1 METPVPPV
9 YPTNNSTEDRFTD
22 EFLEKL
28 SLVMYVITIL
38 HITCFSITFILGT
51 IGNGLVIWIAGFKM
65 KTVSAVWFLNLAMA
79 DFIFNITLPFEI
91 TKYYMENHWPFGQIL
106 CKVSITI
113 LFLNM
118 LASVSF
124 LTVISI
130 DRCVSILWP
139 FWAKIHRTPRLAS
152 TIAVFIWVFS
162 LIISAPNLA
171 FHDVHHD
178 ISYNVSICFPDYAV
192 SSFDDETIDYN
203 KWNLRNR
210 AMIITRFVCMFVIP
224 FTIILV
230 CYGLIGFK
238 ISRIKRP
245 TRSRRPFKVISAIVV
260 CFFCCWFPYH
270 ICPIILSKIRISI
283 TDTGS
288 LIAIIL
294 HSISLILGGSNSCLN
309 PIIYVFLG
317 KDFKDHFRKSIPAML
332 ENAFNERFDQGC
344 KEGDDDADIKVE
356 LDASC
361 VA

>member
-9 YPTNNSTEDRFTD
+9 YPTNNITEDRFTD
-22 EFLEKL
+22 ELLDRISLYYFL
-28 SLVMYVITIL
+28 ITIL
-38 HITCFSITFILGT
+38 YITCFSITFILGT

-65 KTVSAVWFLNLAMA
+65 KTVSAVWFLNLAVA
-79 DFIFNITLPFEI
+79 DFIFNIFLPFEI
-91 TKYYMENHWPFGQIL
+91 TKYYMWYHWPFGQIL

-171 FHDVHHD
+171 FYDVQHD
-178 ISYNVSICFPDYAV
+178 ITNNVSTCFADYAV
-192 SSFDDETIDYN
+192 SSSDDETFDYN
-203 KWNLRNR
+203 KWNLRNQ

-230 CYGLIGFK
+230 CYGLIVFK
-238 ISRIKRP
+238 INRIKRP

-270 ICPIILSKIRISI
+270 ICLII
-283 TDTGS
+283 
-288 LIAIIL
+288 
-294 HSISLILGGSNSCLN
+294 ISLNNTDYFVSLAPVSIFTCLAYSNSCLN
-309 PIIYVFLG
+309 PILYVFLG

-332 ENAFNERFDQGC
+332 ENAFNERYDQGN

-356 LDASC
+356 LDTSC
-361 VA
+361 

>member
-9 YPTNNSTEDRFTD
+9 YPTNNITEDIFTD
-22 EFLEKL
+22 EDLETL
-28 SLVMYVITIL
+28 LLNMFHMPNLY
-38 HITCFSITFILGT
+38 ITCYSITFILGT

-65 KTVSAVWFLNLAMA
+65 KTVSAVWFLNLAVA
-79 DFIFNITLPFEI
+79 DFIFNIFLPFEI
-91 TKYYMENHWPFGQIL
+91 TEYYMRYHWPFGQIL

-171 FHDVHHD
+171 FYDVQHD
-178 ISYNVSICFPDYAV
+178 ITNNVSTCFPDYAV
-192 SSFDDETIDYN
+192 SFFDDETFDDN
-203 KWNLRNR
+203 KWNLRNQ
-210 AMIITRFVCMFVIP
+210 AMIITRFVSMFVIP

-230 CYGLIGFK
+230 CYGLIVYK
-238 ISRIKRP
+238 IRRIKRP

-270 ICPIILSKIRISI
+270 ICMIRNSIIGIDSAI
-283 TDTGS
+283 TV
-288 LIAIIL
+288 IL
-294 HSISLILGGSNSCLN
+294 YSISMILAYSNSCLN
-309 PIIYVFLG
+309 PILYVFLG
-317 KDFKDHFRKSIPAML
+317 KDFKDRFRKSIPTML
-332 ENAFNERFDQGC
+332 ENAFNERSDQSY

-356 LDASC
+356 LDSSC

>member
-9 YPTNNSTEDRFTD
+9 YPTNNSTEDRFMYIETYL
-22 EFLEKL
+22 FII
-28 SLVMYVITIL
+28 YVIPYL
-38 HITCFSITFILGT
+38 NITCFSITFILGT

-65 KTVSAVWFLNLAMA
+65 KTVSAVWFLNLAVA
-79 DFIFNITLPFEI
+79 DFIFNIFLPFEI
-91 TKYYMENHWPFGQIL
+91 TKYYMRHHWPFGQIL

-118 LASVSF
+118 LSSVSF

-171 FHDVHHD
+171 F
-178 ISYNVSICFPDYAV
+178 YNVHNYYNNYSRCYLDYAV
-192 SSFDDETIDYN
+192 PPSDDRTIDYN
-203 KWNLRNR
+203 KLNKWNVRNQ
-210 AMIITRFVCMFVIP
+210 AMIITRFVSMFVIP

-230 CYGLIGFK
+230 CYGFIVFK
-238 ISRIKRP
+238 INRIKRP

-270 ICPIILSKIRISI
+270 ICPIILSLNNTYFFVSMAPVSI
-283 TDTGS
+283 CTC
-288 LIAIIL
+288 LAY
-294 HSISLILGGSNSCLN
+294 SNSCLN
-309 PIIYVFLG
+309 PILYVFLG

-332 ENAFNERFDQGC
+332 ENAFNERYDQGC
-344 KEGDDDADIKVE
+344 KEGDDDADTKVE
-356 LDASC
+356 LDTSC
-361 VA
+361 

>member
-22 EFLEKL
+22 ELLDRISPYYFLKPNL
-28 SLVMYVITIL
+28 N
-38 HITCFSITFILGT
+38 ITCFSITFILGT

-79 DFIFNITLPFEI
+79 DFIFNIFLPFEI
-91 TKYYMENHWPFGQIL
+91 TKYYMRHHWPFGQIL
-106 CKVSITI
+106 CKVSIMI

-171 FHDVHHD
+171 FYDVHHD
-178 ISYNVSICFPDYAV
+178 INNSVSICFPVYAV
-192 SSFDDETIDYN
+192 SSSDDETIDDN
-203 KWNLRNR
+203 KWNLRDW
-210 AMIITRFVCMFVIP
+210 AMIITRFVSMFVIP

-230 CYGLIGFK
+230 CYGFIVFK
-238 ISRIKRP
+238 INRIKRP

-270 ICPIILSKIRISI
+270 ICMII
-283 TDTGS
+283 
-288 LIAIIL
+288 
-294 HSISLILGGSNSCLN
+294 ISLNNIDYFFSLAPVSICTCLAYSNSCLN
-309 PIIYVFLG
+309 PILYVFLG

-332 ENAFNERFDQGC
+332 ENAFNERSDQGY